1 MLLLNWFSIEIAPAS
16 INLPVK
22 EFEAFDDS
30 TSAMRERLRDFKC
43 YRPRPPRGASPRPA
57 VILLNGPPPPADWPT
72 LTFDLASNADL
83 AGRIALESLAK
94 HFIKREAT
102 VHHTRF
108 ALFCVWS
115 VEDHDNARIRLFSGL
130 RVKAHRPS
138 AASKPGIAVN
148 WEVEARFTASLADE
162 LLRSACQHLGV
173 SLRYYGDEWPDVP
186 EDLKRF
192 RNKYLGEVSRVIS
205 ADRISVD
212 ARDGHSYSIP
222 PQFLFLEAKPSTM
235 YELERRLSTPFPTRR
250 LQELSLVLTKDGRRN
265 SSVVRDRLDA
275 VRKKLSP
282 QGNSALIMPLQVY
295 GGGKLIVDVNPLQ
308 LNAEGAQ

>member
-1 MLLLNWFSIEIAPAS
+1 
-16 INLPVK
+16 
-22 EFEAFDDS
+22 
-30 TSAMRERLRDFKC
+30 MRERLRDFKC

-173 SLRYYGDEWPDVP
+173 SLRYYGDEWRRCTRWSLVFDSPT
-186 EDLKRF
+186 
-192 RNKYLGEVSRVIS
+192 
-205 ADRISVD
+205 ISVFGGETLND
-212 ARDGHSYSIP
+212 VRVRATAKHAISNSATARIVPSSYERWP
-222 PQFLFLEAKPSTM
+222 PKLICSEGS
-235 YELERRLSTPFPTRR
+235 TRR
-250 LQELSLVLTKDGRRN
+250 SSQE
-265 SSVVRDRLDA
+265 A
-275 VRKKLSP
+275 V
-282 QGNSALIMPLQVY
+282 SAR
-295 GGGKLIVDVNPLQ
+295 
-308 LNAEGAQ
+308 E